1 MIYDLHSHTIFS
13 DGDLSPEEL
22 VNEASAGG
30 VKVLALTDHDTL
42 DGLPRAEDAA
52 ITAGLTL
59 VRGVEISTRWEKL
72 DIHVLGLGV
81 DLDDSTLVEG
91 LKFHQS
97 ERITRAQQV
106 SKKFEKLGIEGMWE
120 EVSQQVKTHY
130 VGRPD
135 FARVLIKRGVVN
147 NFQAAFNK
155 YLAAGKPAYVATDW
169 ASIPDAIAWIKSA
182 GGVAVLAHPGRYRIT
197 RTKLTKLLAC
207 FKEAGGEG
215 MEVLYSAQEASKTQ
229 DLARISKQFGLV
241 ASAGS
246 DFHGFSYPGMRFG
259 ALGEMPSSCQALW
272 DSPLWSKCVD

>member
-1 MIYDLHSHTIFS
+1 MTYDLHSHTIFS
-13 DGDLSPEEL
+13 DGDFSPEEL
-22 VNEASAGG
+22 VSEAAAGG

-42 DGLPRAEDAA
+42 DGVPRAEEAA
-52 ITAGLTL
+52 RKAGISL

-81 DLDDSTLVEG
+81 DLDDSTLSEG

-106 SKKFEKLGIEGMWE
+106 SKKFEKLGIDGMWE
-120 EVSQQVKTHY
+120 EVSQNVKTHY

-135 FARVLIKRGVVN
+135 FARVLIKRGVVS
-147 NFQAAFNK
+147 NFQGAFNK
-155 YLAAGKPAYVATDW
+155 YLAAGKPAYVATEW
-169 ASIPDAIAWIKSA
+169 ASIPEAIAWIKAA

-197 RTKLTKLLAC
+197 RTKLVKLLTC
-207 FKEAGGEG
+207 FNEAGGEG
-215 MEVLYSAQEASKTQ
+215 MEVLYSGQDASKTQ
-229 DLARISKQFGLV
+229 DLARLSKQLGLV

-259 ALGEMPSSCQALW
+259 ALGEMPSCCQPLW
-272 DSPLWSKCVD
+272 ESPLWLKCVG

>member
-30 VKVLALTDHDTL
+30 VKFLALTDHDTL

-52 ITAGLTL
+52 KSAGLTL
-59 VRGVEISTRWEKL
+59 VRGVEVSTRWEKL
-72 DIHVLGLGV
+72 DIHVLGFGV
-81 DLDDSTLVEG
+81 ALDDSTLVDG
-91 LKFHQS
+91 LKFHQA

-135 FARVLIKRGVVN
+135 FARVLIKRGLVKD
-147 NFQAAFNK
+147 FQGAFTK

-169 ASIPDAIAWIKSA
+169 ATIPEAITWIKSA

-229 DLARISKQFGLV
+229 DLARLSKQFGLL

-259 ALGEMPSSCQALW
+259 ALTEMPSSCQTLW
-272 DSPLWSKCVD
+272 DSPLWQKCID